1 METIQQVE
9 RGVAAFID
17 KDMAPL
23 MPKAKGIA
31 FAAFAPMVIKTKI
44 KEYAPLA
51 QSLGLMQE
59 ENVDVDML
67 YRAFKEK
74 AQGKWPIDLLGFKF
88 AEADLDKLYRTIK
101 EA

>member
-17 KDMAPL
+17 KNMAPL

-67 YRAFKEK
+67 YRTFKEK
-74 AQGKWPIDLLGFKF
+74 AQGKWPIDLMGCKF
-88 AEADLDKLYRTIK
+88 AEEDLDKLYRTIK

>member
-1 METIQQVE
+1 MESIQQVE

-31 FAAFAPMVIKTKI
+31 FAAFAPMVVKGKI
-44 KEYAPLA
+44 KEFTPMA
-51 QSLGLMQE
+51 QSMGLMQG
-59 ENVDVDML
+59 ENVDVDLL
-67 YRAFKEK
+67 YRTFKEK

-88 AEADLDKLYRTIK
+88 TEGDLDKLYRTIK

>member
-1 METIQQVE
+1 MESIQQVE
-9 RGVAAFID
+9 RGLAAFID

-31 FAAFAPMVIKTKI
+31 FAAFAPMVVKGKI
-44 KEYAPLA
+44 KEFTPMA
-51 QSLGLMQE
+51 QSMGLMQD
-59 ENVDVDML
+59 ENVDVDLL
-67 YRAFKEK
+67 YKAFKEK

-88 AEADLDKLYRTIK
+88 TEEDLDKLYRTIK